1 MIDPIDAAVVRAG
14 LVSAAREAFAQFQRT
29 AMLPILYE
37 ARDFSV
43 SIFDDRLN
51 MVADATG
58 VPEFVGSLSVAIDAI
73 LEKFGGAAGLRRGD
87 VLIANESHLTGAHP
101 PDAVLLAPAFAG
113 DLLVGFCG
121 MRAHIGDLGGSSTT
135 PIDAKT
141 MWEEGLLIPPSLLI
155 AAGKPN
161 EVLLGVIGANSRQ
174 PREVT
179 GNLRSGAAAMTRSAA
194 KVGVIVERY
203 GFPTYRAAVDQLLDA
218 AEHEARELLE
228 EVPDGEYRATKQ
240 LELPN
245 GAGSVPLECL
255 VAVEGSAVTVD
266 VTGSAPEQP
275 YSVNVPLPQT
285 LAACRLAIKRLTTQ
299 DTITAN
305 SGEHRMLS
313 VVAPRGC
320 VFNATAPAGCYMM
333 ANTASLLGEM
343 IVNLISAAM
352 PARQMAESGGNTTGF
367 LGWMPD
373 GGRNGGGVD
382 VDDLAG
388 IGYGATPE
396 RDGMNALLYFG
407 LAGMEVASGEVIE
420 TRARIVKRRIEL
432 VPDSGGAGRRR
443 GGLGSLAEWEIE
455 RPMTMMAQ
463 AQKTEDIGGLGLA
476 GGMAAGGRNDVVL
489 DPGTPGERSLAMT
502 SDTEVA
508 AGTRIVINGAGGG
521 GYGDPFE
528 REIEAVAADV
538 ADGYVSTECAAEL
551 YGVVVSADTGVVDLE
566 ATAALRRS
574 RTDRNGGDGDELH
587 SSQGQPSMER
597 ID

>member
-1 MIDPIDAAVVRAG
+1 MSDPIDTAVVRAG
-14 LVSAAREAFAQFQRT
+14 LVSAAREAFVQFQRT
-29 AMLPILYE
+29 AMLPVLYE
-37 ARDFSV
+37 SRDFSV

-51 MVADATG
+51 LVADATG

-73 LEKFGGAAGLRRGD
+73 LQKFGGTGGLRPGD

-101 PDAVLLAPAFAG
+101 PDAVLLAPAFSG

-121 MRAHIGDLGGSSTT
+121 MRAHTGDLGGRSTT

-179 GNLRSGAAAMTRSAA
+179 GNLRSGAAAMTRSAE
-194 KVGVIVERY
+194 KVGVLIERY
-203 GFPTYRAAVDQLLDA
+203 GFRTYRAAVDQLLDA
-218 AEHEARELLE
+218 AEHEARDLLE
-228 EVPDGEYRATKQ
+228 GVPDGEYRASKQ

-255 VAVEGSAVTVD
+255 VQVAGSTVTVD

-313 VVAPRGC
+313 VIAPRGC
-320 VFNATAPAGCYMM
+320 VFNATPPAGCYMM

-343 IVNLISAAM
+343 IVNLLSAAM
-352 PARQMAESGGNTTGF
+352 PTRQMAESGGNTTGF
-367 LGWMPD
+367 LGWMPE
-373 GGRNGGGVD
+373 GGRSGGGID

-396 RDGMNALLYFG
+396 RDGMDSLLYFG

-432 VPDSGGAGRRR
+432 VADSGGPGRRR
-443 GGLGSLAEWEIE
+443 GGLGSLTEWEIE
-455 RPMTMMAQ
+455 KPMTMMVQ
-463 AQKTEDIGGLGLA
+463 AQKTEDVGGCGLA
-476 GGMAAGGRNDVVL
+476 GGMAAGGRNDLVL
-489 DPGTPGERSLAMT
+489 DPGTPEERSLAMT
-502 SDTEVA
+502 SDMEVA
-508 AGTRIVINGAGGG
+508 GGTRIVINGAGGG

-528 REIEAVAADV
+528 REVEAVVADV
-538 ADGYVSTECAAEL
+538 LDGYVTAEAAAEY
-551 YGVVVSADTGVVDLE
+551 YGVVVSAETGEVDAD
-566 ATAALRRS
+566 ATAALRRLRAGQDGAS
-574 RTDRNGGDGDELH
+574 RELH
-587 SSQGQPSMER
+587 SSQGQPAMER